1 MRSVHA
7 SAEHIHGLRFSVRIG
22 TAAGGRNHACKVT
35 PNRLAGWCFCALFAL
50 VAHPVS
56 ADESNERVLVV
67 DPYLELHT
75 GPGRGYPIF
84 DIAERDERVEI
95 LKRHTDWF
103 KVRTAR
109 GREGWVS
116 RAQMEATLTEAGERK
131 TFRDVLFDDYL
142 SRRLEFGF
150 SFGTFK
156 RDSLLSAYT
165 GYRVHDNF
173 VVEFTIAQSAGDFS
187 GTSLYYGALV
197 SQPFPD
203 SRWSPFFALGAGRFT
218 NTPKSTL
225 VSANETKGDIVNAAI
240 GLRYYVTRQFF
251 LRIEAK
257 THVTLINYDSTNHYT
272 ELSAGAAFFF

>member
-1 MRSVHA
+1 MD
-7 SAEHIHGLRFSVRIG
+7 
-22 TAAGGRNHACKVT
+22 AAGGRRRHACKID
-35 PNRLAGWCFCALFAL
+35 PDRLAGWCLCVLFAFVL
-50 VAHPVS
+50 PVS
-56 ADESNERVLVV
+56 ADESNERVLVA

-84 DIAERDERVEI
+84 DISERGERVEI
-95 LKRHTDWF
+95 LGRHTDWF

-116 RAQMEATLTEAGERK
+116 RAQMEATLTGAGEKK

-142 SRRLEFGF
+142 ARRLEFGF

-156 RDSLLSAYT
+156 RDPLLSAHT

-173 VVEFTIAQSAGDFS
+173 VVELTVAQSAGDFS
-187 GTSLYYGALV
+187 TTSLLYGALV

-225 VSANETKGDIVNAAI
+225 VSAIETKGDIANAAI

-251 LRIEAK
+251 LRFEAK
-257 THVTLINYDSTNHYT
+257 RHVTLVNYDSTNAYT

>member
-1 MRSVHA
+1 V
-7 SAEHIHGLRFSVRIG
+7 
-22 TAAGGRNHACKVT
+22 
-35 PNRLAGWCFCALFAL
+35 LFAFVL
-50 VAHPVS
+50 PVS
-56 ADESNERVLVV
+56 ADESNERVSVA

-75 GPGRGYPIF
+75 GPGRAYPIF
-84 DIAERDERVEI
+84 DIAERGEQVEI

-103 KVRTAR
+103 KVRTVR

-116 RAQMEATLTEAGERK
+116 RTQMEATLTGAGEK
-131 TFRDVLFDDYL
+131 KIFRDVLFDDYL
-142 SRRLEFGF
+142 ARRLEFGF

-173 VVEFTIAQSAGDFS
+173 VAEFTIAQSAGDFS
-187 GTSLYYGALV
+187 TTSLYYGALV

-203 SRWSPFFALGAGRFT
+203 SRLSPFVALGAGRFI

-225 VSANETKGDIVNAAI
+225 VSAIETKGDLANAAI

-251 LRIEAK
+251 LHIEAK
-257 THVTLINYDSTNHYT
+257 RHVTLVNYNSTNHYT